1 MLIPRALVGSFVIM
15 AAACAPASVTPE
27 APPAPQSE
35 VRATWTDDPGM
46 ACALVMVDGVFP
58 DPETVRALLS
68 QPDFSE
74 RWRME
79 LHSTKSA
86 AVARLGPVAAE
97 SCGAIIYTRR

>member
-15 AAACAPASVTPE
+15 AAACGPASVTPDS
-27 APPAPQSE
+27 PPAPQSE